1 MTMMI
6 LRRRKLG
13 LGSAKGMS
21 AFSEGAIDF
30 VRNDKM
36 HTKDWS
42 DVDTIIR
49 WGCTSETGQYG
60 VGRTIINNSQAIH
73 KVNNKRSFAKEFGD
87 AGWGPKCWTDA
98 ISWDVATQADADRPF
113 ILRPGKHAQG
123 KNVHLLPTGPDG
135 LDEAFR
141 LSQRY
146 QGDIYIRP
154 FIDKVAEYRVYVM
167 CGKVVTVAKKTPA
180 DPTAIAWNVAQGGRF
195 DVVRFGE
202 WPLEACRV
210 ALGAFAMSGLHFSGV
225 DVMVEAPR
233 SGEDA
238 EGKAYVIEL
247 NSAPSLPALS
257 DGSISYRQK
266 VMAKGFM
273 WHGQNGW
280 DFFSDV
286 PEQPQHWRDVI
297 HPGTLQED

>member
-21 AFSEGAIDF
+21 AFSGGAIDF

-42 DVDTIIR
+42 DVGTIIR

-87 AGWGPKCWTDA
+87 AGWGPKCYTSVGDW
-98 ISWDVATQADADRPF
+98 SWGSDDVSKF

-123 KNVHLLPTGPDG
+123 KNVHVIPSEAEG
-135 LDEAFR
+135 LELATQ

-180 DPTAIAWNVAQGGRF
+180 DPSAIAWNVAQGGRF
-195 DVVRFGE
+195 DVVRFSE

-210 ALGAFAMSGLHFSGV
+210 ALGAFKMSGLHFSGV
-225 DVMVEAPR
+225 DVMVDE
-233 SGEDA
+233 

-280 DFFSDV
+280 DFFTDV
-286 PEQPQHWRDVI
+286 PEQPQSWRDVI
-297 HPGTLQED
+297 HPGTLMED